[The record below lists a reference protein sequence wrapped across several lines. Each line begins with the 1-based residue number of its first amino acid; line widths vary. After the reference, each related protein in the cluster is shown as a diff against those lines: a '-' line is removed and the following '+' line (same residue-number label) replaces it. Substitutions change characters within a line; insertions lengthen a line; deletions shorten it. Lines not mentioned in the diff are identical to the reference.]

1 VQNDFK
7 ERIKVELNPADTNG
21 YTFTQEEKN
30 IIKQDSKYNSKQ
42 SITKLSNDTG
52 KYINPNLIDLPE
64 LQLSEKEHEEIAY
77 KTVGKVIEKLDQ
89 EVER

>member
-1 VQNDFK
+1 MKNDFK

-30 IIKQDSKYNSKQ
+30 IIKQDSKYNSRQ
-42 SITKLSNDTG
+42 SITKISNDTG
-52 KYINPNLIDLPE
+52 KYINPNLIDLPD

-77 KTVGKVIEKLDQ
+77 KTVGRVIEKLDQ
-89 EVER
+89 EAER